1 VLHPFT
7 GVVVDLPSLVPV
19 FHKVVFKNRRS
30 VLDMNVAVCSAS
42 VTSIAVVA
50 WFPWS
55 SVLLGAEAGRSS
67 WELLYHGYTLRSIL
81 PFRGRFYAIK
91 GASREVMQLYPRI
104 LHPMIAHV
112 SHYLG
117 DPRLCNY
124 FLVESGGRVV
134 IIVHHMIALP
144 PGTDWC
150 QLNAF
155 NLYKLDID
163 NCKLMP
169 VSCLGENSLFL
180 HDIGSDLFQQGI
192 SLL

>member
-1 VLHPFT
+1 MRTARCLRVHLPELRRHKIVGFTDALVVLLDKRTTAIWVLHPFT

-144 PGTDWC
+144 LALTGA
-150 QLNAF
+150 N
-155 NLYKLDID
+155 
-163 NCKLMP
+163 
-169 VSCLGENSLFL
+169 
-180 HDIGSDLFQQGI
+180 
-192 SLL
+192 